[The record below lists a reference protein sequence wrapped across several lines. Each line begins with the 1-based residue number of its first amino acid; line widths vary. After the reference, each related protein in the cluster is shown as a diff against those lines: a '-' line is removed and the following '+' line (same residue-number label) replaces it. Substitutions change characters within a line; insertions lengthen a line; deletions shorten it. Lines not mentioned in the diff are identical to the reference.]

1 MIRATILATILF
13 CSCSNS
19 SNNLDLTNSA
29 NNNNSDSLISNRIDT
44 YFKYFNAHNWQKMAD
59 MYIDSADM
67 KDPAYGI
74 QSIKMSKPEIIKKY
88 DELLMAV
95 PDVHDDVKAI
105 HCAKSTATVEFVSS
119 GTGPDKKKFELPICT
134 IFTFNEQGKIMRDHT
149 YYDNF

>member
-1 MIRATILATILF
+1 VALNYEKIVAE
-13 CSCSNS
+13 
-19 SNNLDLTNSA
+19 
-29 NNNNSDSLISNRIDT
+29 
-44 YFKYFNAHNWQKMAD
+44 YFRHFNAHNWQKMAD